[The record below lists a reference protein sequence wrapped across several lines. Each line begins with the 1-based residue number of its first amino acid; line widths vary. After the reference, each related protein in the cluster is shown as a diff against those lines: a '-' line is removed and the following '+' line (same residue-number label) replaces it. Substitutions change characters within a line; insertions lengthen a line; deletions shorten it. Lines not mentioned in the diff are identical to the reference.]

1 MEIDPI
7 QLQTQFAKF
16 DLEDQTQSNSQ
27 LVEKPFADFF
37 KEKLGEVNNL
47 QKNSEAMTASFAAG
61 ETDNIHDVMI
71 AAEKA
76 KIAVNLTTAVQNKV
90 IDAYNEIMRL
100 QV

>member
-1 MEIDPI
+1 MEINPMNF
-7 QLQTQFAKF
+7 QTGFGNLEIEKEQNSESSKAFS
-16 DLEDQTQSNSQ
+16 DL
-27 LVEKPFADFF
+27 F
-37 KEKLGEVNNL
+37 KQKLSEVNQM
-47 QKNSEAMTASFAAG
+47 QKDSQAMTASFAAG

-76 KIAVNLTTAVQNKV
+76 KIGVNLTTAVQTKV

>member
-1 MEIDPI
+1 MEISPI
-7 QLQTQFAKF
+7 KFQTEFTKLN
-16 DLEDQTQSNSQ
+16 LEDQDNSGSKK
-27 LVEKPFADFF
+27 VEKPFADFL
-37 KEKLGEVNNL
+37 KDKLEEVNSL